1 MITGKLIAIFSAF
14 CLVSC
19 ATITTKAVKK
29 SDLESSPDGLRVYAP
44 KVYIFVDAQQHKSTI
59 VNLPDYSRAY
69 DVKPLTIFAKQDF
82 NIQMD
87 VGQITQ
93 VTSNQ
98 DTTAFL
104 TFLKEAAQIGLKAGG
119 LPAALTTVDG
129 DFGLPSGVYSL
140 TDDGK
145 WQRAPIQ

>member
-1 MITGKLIAIFSAF
+1 MIKRKLIVIFSTF

-29 SDLESSPDGLRVYAP
+29 TDVESAPDGIRVFAP

-82 NIQMD
+82 NIKLD
-87 VGQITQ
+87 VGQVSD

-98 DTTAFL
+98 DTTGFL
-104 TFLKEAAQIGLKAGG
+104 TFLKEAAQIGVKAGG

-129 DFGLPSGVYSL
+129 DFGLPSGVYTL

-145 WQRAPIQ
+145 WQRVQIQ